1 VTETLPTDPPL
12 IRVTAMPEDLNP
24 YGTIF
29 GGWIMGQMA
38 LAAGSLASR
47 HCGGQASVVAAGDFK
62 YTKPVVVGDEFSVWA
77 EFLDI
82 GRSSMTI
89 RCGAWRRDRNSEFAE
104 RVAEGSFTMV
114 AIGEDK
120 KPREIAKSSPVG
132 GGGPPKAVEGCHR

>member
-1 VTETLPTDPPL
+1 
-12 IRVTAMPEDLNP
+12 MPEDLNP

-47 HCGGQASVVAAGDFK
+47 HCGGQASVVAASDFSFV
-62 YTKPVVVGDEFSVWA
+62 KPVVVGDEFSVWA
-77 EFLDI
+77 EFEKL

-89 RCGAWRRDRNSEFAE
+89 RCDAWRRDRNSEFGE
-104 RVAEGSFTMV
+104 RVAQGTFTMV

-120 KPREIAKSSPVG
+120 KPVEIPVSE
-132 GGGPPKAVEGCHR
+132 V